1 MFLKE
6 YIEMTEIPATFAD
19 FLDAEICAR
28 DISTYHEQ
36 KIIDAFKLVAK
47 SEPGPWRDTLKTK
60 AYKIACVKHDD
71 GLKWEVRV
79 VGCTDDN
86 FVSHVL
92 AFLEQVNVCER
103 LRVNAMNTDLW
114 FETLLPVE
122 MQTSRFK
129 DLLRQYASRGR
140 EFIESNIDYCRKNAK
155 TSPFSFL
162 SMCFESDYG
171 KDTREVNARREEIAA
186 REAEKVANEKNR
198 YIEMD
203 RQLARVKELP
213 EETYKEFYQRAKD
226 FLVEKAGKW
235 SPEFMKDEIIERIM
249 TDYLPK
255 ESDLRMVDL
264 GKWPEGGTLAE

>member
-1 MFLKE
+1 MFKG
-6 YIEMTEIPATFAD
+6 IEMTEIPATFAD
-19 FLDAEICAR
+19 FLDTEIRAR
-28 DISTYHEQ
+28 DISTFHEAR
-36 KIIDAFKLVAK
+36 IIEAFKLVAK

-103 LRVNAMNTDLW
+103 LRVNALNTDLW

-129 DLLRQYASRGR
+129 DLLRGFASRGK

-155 TSPFSFL
+155 SNPFHFL
-162 SMCFESDYG
+162 SMCFENDYG
-171 KDTREVNARREEIAA
+171 KDAREVKARLEAVAE
-186 REAEKVANEKNR
+186 REAEKIANEKNR

-226 FLVEKAGKW
+226 FLVEKAGKY

-255 ESDLRMVDL
+255 EAQS
-264 GKWPEGGTLAE
+264 E

>member
-1 MFLKE
+1 VFKG
-6 YIEMTEIPATFAD
+6 IEMTEIPATFGA
-19 FLDAEICAR
+19 FLEKEIKER
-28 DISTYHEQ
+28 DISTFHEDRL
-36 KIIDAFKLVAK
+36 IEAFKLVAK

-60 AYKIACVKHDD
+60 AYKIACSKTDD

-79 VGCTDDN
+79 VGCSDDN
-86 FVSHVL
+86 FVTHCL

-103 LRVNAMNTDLW
+103 LRVNAANTDVW

-129 DLLRQYASRGR
+129 DLLRGFAGRGK

-155 TSPFSFL
+155 TNPFHFL
-162 SMCFESDYG
+162 SMCFENDYG
-171 KDTREVNARREEIAA
+171 KDAREVKARREAVAE

-226 FLVEKAGKW
+226 FLVEKAGKY

-255 ESDLRMVDL
+255 EVNNGS
-264 GKWPEGGTLAE
+264 E